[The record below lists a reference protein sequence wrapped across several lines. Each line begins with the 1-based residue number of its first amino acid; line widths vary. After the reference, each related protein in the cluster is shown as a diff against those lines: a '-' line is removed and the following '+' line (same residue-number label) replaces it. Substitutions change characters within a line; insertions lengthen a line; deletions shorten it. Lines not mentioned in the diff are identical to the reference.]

1 MIYLVTL
8 NDTVVIRTEYYKE
21 AAGEYDRCIYYSKP
35 GDIVRLFSQ
44 MEESDRWELV
54 RKDWL

>member
-8 NDTVVIRTEYYKE
+8 NDTVVIRTESYKE
-21 AAGEYDRCIYYSKP
+21 AAKEYDRCVYYSQA

-44 MEESDRWELV
+44 INESDRWELV